1 MERNARLILVT
12 SFVLLTLVA
21 LLLFYRW
28 AQAPNA
34 QQMEEARPI
43 QFKGS
48 VSGLSIGSEVR
59 YLGVSVGRVASI
71 RLSPDYPG
79 RVDVTMTSEQA
90 LPPSDQLLARLE
102 AQGITGLSIIELEN
116 RPLATDVFEHDAA
129 TIPGYPSILSQ
140 LSGSAGRIT
149 DALEQ
154 TLLRLNT
161 LLDEDSVADLDATL
175 RHTRKLSENL
185 AAASE
190 KFDDMLDNTNALGA
204 ELSQAL
210 PEFRAAVRQLDR
222 EVLPA
227 ITRAGESLQSLSITA
242 SGVIEEN
249 RTELNQLMGEEL
261 PSLIG
266 VTDELAKTLQEI
278 NRLIGNING
287 QPGALLYGEQVK
299 EVEITR
305 E

>member
-1 MERNARLILVT
+1 VERNARLILVS

-21 LLLFYRW
+21 LFLFYRW
-28 AQAPNA
+28 AQAPDA
-34 QQMEEARPI
+34 QHMGEARRI

-59 YLGVSVGRVASI
+59 YLGVSVGRVVSI
-71 RLSPDYPG
+71 RLSPDYHG
-79 RVDVTMTSEQA
+79 RVDVSMASEQA
-90 LPPSDQLLARLE
+90 LPDSNQLLARLE
-102 AQGITGLSIIELEN
+102 AQGITGLSIIELED
-116 RPLATDVFEHDAA
+116 RLPATDIFEHDAA

-149 DALEQ
+149 QGIEQ

-161 LLDEDSVADLDATL
+161 LLDEDSVADFDATL
-175 RHTRKLSENL
+175 RHTRQLAENL

-190 KFDDMLDNTNALGA
+190 KFDDMLDNTSAMGD

-210 PEFRAAVRQLDR
+210 PEFRDAVRQLDR
-222 EVLPA
+222 QVLPA

-242 SGVIEEN
+242 NGVIEEN

-261 PSLIG
+261 PSLVG
-266 VTDELAKTLQEI
+266 VTDELAETLQEI